1 MCPEG
6 CLWRRKVGRAD
17 TKHSR
22 RHKDVDLPVWIDN
35 TELRIVANYRL
46 RGSVSFLIIAIAN

>member
-1 MCPEG
+1 MP
-6 CLWRRKVGRAD
+6 LAKKSRRAD
-17 TKHSR
+17 IKHSR

-46 RGSVSFLIIAIAN
+46 RGGVSFLIIAIAN